1 MQSAGETPF
10 DLIQSL
16 TKCLPA
22 NSKGRA
28 AWASEQE
35 RMRGRATR
43 IRSLP
48 GRVL

>member
-1 MQSAGETPF
+1 MQSARETPF

-28 AWASEQE
+28 AWASEPE
-35 RMRGRATR
+35 RMREKGTR
-43 IRSLP
+43 TRSLA